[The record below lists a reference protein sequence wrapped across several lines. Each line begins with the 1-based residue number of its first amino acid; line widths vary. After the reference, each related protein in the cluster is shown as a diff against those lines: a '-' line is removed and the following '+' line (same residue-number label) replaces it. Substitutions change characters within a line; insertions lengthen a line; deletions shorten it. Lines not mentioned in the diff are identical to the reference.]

1 MGFVKYHPRV
11 GEFHS
16 PDCTIFNYDTVY
28 LLTEEGPIVY
38 EHKMGGYISPELGGK
53 IHDIDWYFFFKE
65 LERLKPKQIV
75 IPECY
80 VNGTYPHF
88 KGKIETELREYGFD
102 ETNIIV
108 YFQKEENFYHGE
120 IYVEPPWMYT
130 DDIDYNHMVFH
141 TVGHAVPES
150 DEKYF
155 PKFNNMK
162 FCKQGF
168 MCESFHKLYA
178 LRHQTPELQIEK
190 RKKAKK
196 KLKSGRFV
204 FYGGASTSNRPIVFD
219 AINKSRKLSVDF
231 ITYENQNLTD
241 LILDKKGIGISLDG
255 LVFSTIRDSEFSVNG
270 VPSIKI
276 TRAPDNIIKNNNIH
290 LWRTRYWKQIPYSL
304 APTDE
309 ERKQT
314 KKAIELAYEE
324 YMDHVYDNDKRTMK
338 MIRYQFFINL
348 LQKFYNIEF
357 FLYDMLFGD
366 DLEDWLNYLP
376 LIPDFAI
383 FKEAAN
389 PEHIARGAK
398 GEMFVDYIQEFLKL
412 FDKRFKLRY
421 KQYYKGLN
429 NVG

>member
-1 MGFVKYHPRV
+1 
-11 GEFHS
+11 
-16 PDCTIFNYDTVY
+16 
-28 LLTEEGPIVY
+28 
-38 EHKMGGYISPELGGK
+38 
-53 IHDIDWYFFFKE
+53 
-65 LERLKPKQIV
+65 
-75 IPECY
+75 
-80 VNGTYPHF
+80 
-88 KGKIETELREYGFD
+88 
-102 ETNIIV
+102 
-108 YFQKEENFYHGE
+108 
-120 IYVEPPWMYT
+120 
-130 DDIDYNHMVFH
+130 MVFQ

-196 KLKSGRFV
+196 KLKSGKFV

-276 TRAPDNIIKNNNIH
+276 TRAPDNIIQNNNIH

-324 YMDHVYDNDKRTMK
+324 YMDHVYD
-338 MIRYQFFINL
+338 L
-348 LQKFYNIEF
+348 S
-357 FLYDMLFGD
+357 
-366 DLEDWLNYLP
+366 
-376 LIPDFAI
+376 LI
-383 FKEAAN
+383 
-389 PEHIARGAK
+389 HI
-398 GEMFVDYIQEFLKL
+398 
-412 FDKRFKLRY
+412 
-421 KQYYKGLN
+421 
-429 NVG
+429 